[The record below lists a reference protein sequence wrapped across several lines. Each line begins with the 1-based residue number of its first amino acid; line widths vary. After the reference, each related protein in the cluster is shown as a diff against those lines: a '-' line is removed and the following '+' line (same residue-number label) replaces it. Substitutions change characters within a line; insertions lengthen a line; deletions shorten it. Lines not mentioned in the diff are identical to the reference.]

1 MATEVTM
8 PKMGL
13 SMKTGTMGKWL
24 KKEGDVVKKRE
35 AIVEIMTEKITN
47 KVEAT
52 DDGVLLKIV
61 AQKGEKIPVGGLLA
75 VIGEEGEDISA
86 ILAAAPAAAAGGE
99 SGAPAAG
106 AAVKVSP
113 AARKLAEANGLE
125 IKRIKGTGPQGRVT
139 KEDVEKAME
148 AGTAVADTR
157 PTDEIIPY
165 EGMRKAIGENMAK
178 SWVSNAKVTENV
190 SVDMSGLLSLR
201 KKINAGAKDK
211 DKISVTALLTKAVVR
226 AIEIK
231 KYMNA
236 TLDGDEIKILTD
248 INIGMAVA
256 VPDGLIVPVIRNA
269 DKKKLKEINADIND
283 LAKRGRKNKLEP
295 DEMSGG
301 TFTITNLGGYGSV
314 DAFTPIINTP
324 ESAILGV
331 CRTIERPVAVNGE
344 VVIRPMMGLS
354 LSFDHRITDGAP
366 AAEFLK
372 VLIDL
377 IENPHKI
384 FI

>member
-35 AIVEIMTEKITN
+35 AIVEIMTDKITN

-75 VIGEEGEDISA
+75 VIGEAGEDISA

-125 IKRIKGTGPQGRVT
+125 IKRIKGSGPQGRVT

-178 SWVSNAKVTENV
+178 SWVTNAKVTENV
-190 SVDMSGLLSLR
+190 SVDMSGILSLR
-201 KKINAGAKDK
+201 KKLNAGAKDK

-324 ESAILGV
+324 ESAILGI
-331 CRTIERPVAVNGE
+331 CRTVERPVAVNGE

>member
-24 KKEGDVVKKRE
+24 KKEGDVIKKRE

-61 AQKGEKIPVGGLLA
+61 AQKGEKIPVGGLLG
-75 VIGEEGEDISA
+75 VIGEAGEDISA

-331 CRTIERPVAVNGE
+331 CRTVERPVAVNGE